1 MDTQG
6 GFVLPR
12 EGEAQQQREAQANNS
27 EAPSRPLTDRQ
38 QTRLGA
44 YLDEAFTRISRGFLR
59 RHEPRPSRAD
69 GEADWLPTLRSL
81 LAAWISVL
89 GLIARVPPL
98 GSSASLLVSY
108 LLRATSELTE
118 DITGYNLGEQGV
130 QDDLE
135 AQLHAAL
142 AVVDAL
148 DSIWA
153 DLLRG
158 QPLHQHQARLQL
170 LLSSSGAD
178 LPPSSDAQLGLSTD
192 PSGRF
197 HHSTTSQASSSS
209 IMHSSFPPPPST
221 PFADPHHAVSTSVLS
236 QTERIRLRNL
246 ALLARDR
253 LFRWM
258 RDVLDAPP
266 PPETDDFKDGAT
278 ADGNKI
284 DIMLGNGPR
293 VAALLA
299 FDERQ
304 RRDEA
309 AARRPGKRRRLNGDS
324 IGGESINVPDGGED
338 DEALVEQER
347 EFAELAGAQGDLDTG
362 MPALRDEPI
371 DEPEDDEAEVFDEID
386 PAADGA
392 GGGDLEVVIDEE
404 NDAAAQD
411 GEDGYNKGGDEDEGP
426 LEQEHQH
433 YADLFSRKLN
443 PDASDDEDEPG
454 GEDHD
459 DDEGRSSTSA
469 SPSKGRR
476 RRRSRSGSGSRSID
490 STDARTIDP
499 SALGEVGSSHAVV
512 GQWDLEFSRC
522 FRRTI
527 RLLAESADRAQEM
540 EREREQRAKE

>member
-108 LLRATSELTE
+108 LLRATSELTG

-197 HHSTTSQASSSS
+197 HHSATSRGSSSS
-209 IMHSSFPPPPST
+209 VMHSSFPPPPST

-266 PPETDDFKDGAT
+266 PPETDDFKDGPA

-309 AARRPGKRRRLNGDS
+309 AARRPGKRRRLNGD
-324 IGGESINVPDGGED
+324 ESFNAPDGGED
-338 DEALVEQER
+338 DEVLVEQER
-347 EFAELAGAQGDLDTG
+347 EFAELAGAQGDLDAG

-371 DEPEDDEAEVFDEID
+371 DEPEDGEADGFDEID

-411 GEDGYNKGGDEDEGP
+411 GEDDYNAGHDEDEGP

-443 PDASDDEDEPG
+443 PDESDDEDEPG

-469 SPSKGRR
+469 SASKGRR
-476 RRRSRSGSGSRSID
+476 QRRSRSGSID

-499 SALGEVGSSHAVV
+499 SALGEAGSSHAVV

-527 RLLAESADRAQEM
+527 RLLAESADRAQEI
-540 EREREQRAKE
+540 ERERERAKE